1 MYRTILAALDGSPR
15 ELGVLRAAAALARMS
30 GGALHVC
37 RAVAMPVGIPEMVWA
52 MPGPR
57 LDDALVDDARQAL
70 ARRIADSPAPVVGT
84 HVRLG
89 QAADVVLGIATEVGA
104 DLIVIGAHG
113 YGAIERLLGTTASK
127 IVHRA
132 PCSVFVARGDVAQ

>member
-1 MYRTILAALDGSPR
+1 
-15 ELGVLRAAAALARMS
+15 
-30 GGALHVC
+30 
-37 RAVAMPVGIPEMVWA
+37 MPVGIPEMVWA

-57 LDDALVDDARQAL
+57 LDDALVDDARQSL
-70 ARRIADSPAPVVGT
+70 ARRVADSPAPVAAT

-89 QAADVVLGIATEVGA
+89 QAADVVIGIATELGA
-104 DLIVIGAHG
+104 DLVVIGAHG

-132 PCSVFVARGDVAQ
+132 PCSVFVARGDATP